1 MCGDQKGPYCVSIAQ
16 RTGTKQD
23 EIKSNFLMN
32 KENMNSCS
40 SKPAEQ
46 KIASGLMLLL
56 GFLSFFFTLLFF
68 LFSFFNKTKQIT
80 KQKTKRK
87 KKKKQT
93 NKAKTLSTG

>member
-23 EIKSNFLMN
+23 EIKSSFLMN

-56 GFLSFFFTLLFF
+56 GFLSFFLRCCFFFF
-68 LFSFFNKTKQIT
+68 LFLTKQN
-80 KQKTKRK
+80 R
-87 KKKKQT
+87 
-93 NKAKTLSTG
+93 